1 MTGTHHPAPV
11 GAVKVPGV
19 AMVFDGVE
27 YIVPPLNAAA
37 VKQYRDQVASLM
49 IGSVPDIEVIVRLL
63 HAALA
68 RNYPAITLEQVE
80 QWVDFA
86 NMLAIMDAVMHV
98 SGLVAKMG
106 ELGRRMQA
114 ASNPPAP
121 MTLTPSTS

>member
-1 MTGTHHPAPV
+1 MTGSHHPAPA

-19 AMVFDGVE
+19 AMVFEGAE

-68 RNYPAITLEQVE
+68 RNYPGILLEQVE

-98 SGLVAKMG
+98 SGLAEKMG

-114 ASNPPAP
+114 ASNPPAQ
-121 MTLTPSTS
+121 MTSTT

>member
-1 MTGTHHPAPV
+1 MTGSQQPVPA

-19 AMVFDGVE
+19 AMVFEGAE

-68 RNYPAITLEQVE
+68 RNYPGILLEQVE

-98 SGLVAKMG
+98 SGLAEKMG

-114 ASNPPAP
+114 ASNPPAQ
-121 MTLTPSTS
+121 MTSTT